1 MWHHNKKVVTLFSAP
16 NYCYRCGN
24 QAAIMEVDTKGALN
38 FLQYEAAPR
47 ESGWNFEITKRA
59 PGNLQN
65 HQSNA
70 ILVFMSPDIMRLSS
84 LNHRLFFVM
93 DSTGFIL
100 WTKGHWTPFGPQEP
114 PFLTCAASF
123 LVHYININYLTIC
136 DIAFALPNFTKHW
149 WLEGPSNYSETAL
162 ILLSLFFYPI
172 TDRYPTSVRERVNV

>member
-1 MWHHNKKVVTLFSAP
+1 MHVAGAGYIFGQDISEQFCHKNDVKFIARAHQLMMEGYMWHHNKKVVTLFSAP

-70 ILVFMSPDIMRLSS
+70 ILVFISTDIMRLSS
-84 LNHRLFFVM
+84 FEPQIIFCDGLNWFHFMAERAL
-93 DSTGFIL
+93 DSF
-100 WTKGHWTPFGPQEP
+100 
-114 PFLTCAASF
+114 CSSRAAFSDMCS
-123 LVHYININYLTIC
+123 VIPH
-136 DIAFALPNFTKHW
+136 AL
-149 WLEGPSNYSETAL
+149 Y
-162 ILLSLFFYPI
+162 
-172 TDRYPTSVRERVNV
+172 